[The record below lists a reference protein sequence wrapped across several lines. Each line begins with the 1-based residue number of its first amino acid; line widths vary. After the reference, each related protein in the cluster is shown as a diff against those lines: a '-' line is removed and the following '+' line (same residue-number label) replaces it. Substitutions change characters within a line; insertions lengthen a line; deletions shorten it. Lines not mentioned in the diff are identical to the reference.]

1 MKRKLLVARPFLYYQ
16 NINENS
22 LPSQQD
28 RVLSMCA
35 SHIIR
40 NLVKMADVA
49 GETYPTKEK
58 ALRTRLPVPD
68 KRNSQSTSLSL
79 KHLRANKVIL

>member
-1 MKRKLLVARPFLYYQ
+1 MMAKCKTRGSNALKHCYKELEMLLEDDKTQTLGSKTFFLYYQ
-16 NINENS
+16 NIKENS

-35 SHIIR
+35 SHIIC

-49 GETYPTKEK
+49 GETYP
-58 ALRTRLPVPD
+58 
-68 KRNSQSTSLSL
+68 
-79 KHLRANKVIL
+79 